1 MNADF
6 LKNDLHFKEGL
17 KNSYYKKIDG
27 FLYTVSIADENEV
40 FLFVNL
46 PQTDE
51 SFKKDFADFL
61 KENVKKLLK
70 ERVVKNGF
78 KLTLSADAFQK
89 KNYIVKVA
97 QQISEYLT
105 SLGITFGEGKHE
117 ISFKNNMYVFDI
129 DETVDT
135 PQLTEEIAEEIVP
148 EVASEEISSEDV
160 TQEKVSFFDKIPTQ
174 ILLIAIYLLCAVLFI
189 ILSLLSV
196 NVAAASGYF
205 MGWLA
210 TMVLVKRKKKNST
223 VFITVTVLSFITL
236 LLSASYS
243 FLYAFLSQN
252 VIYTAVE
259 FFSQSLI
266 PSYCI
271 FNVILGL
278 LLSIFGTYSTLPA
291 TKKKEKTIEE
301 DFE

>member
-1 MNADF
+1 MDADF

-27 FLYTVSIADENEV
+27 FLYTVSIADENEI

-46 PQTDE
+46 PQTDD

-78 KLTLSADAFQK
+78 KLTFSADAFQK

-97 QQISEYLT
+97 QQISEHLT
-105 SLGITFGEGKHE
+105 SLGITFGEEKHE

-135 PQLTEEIAEEIVP
+135 PQLTEEIAEEIIP

-174 ILLIAIYLLCAVLFI
+174 ILLIAIYLLCAVLFLL
-189 ILSLLSV
+189 LSLISV

-291 TKKKEKTIEE
+291 TKKKEKPIEE